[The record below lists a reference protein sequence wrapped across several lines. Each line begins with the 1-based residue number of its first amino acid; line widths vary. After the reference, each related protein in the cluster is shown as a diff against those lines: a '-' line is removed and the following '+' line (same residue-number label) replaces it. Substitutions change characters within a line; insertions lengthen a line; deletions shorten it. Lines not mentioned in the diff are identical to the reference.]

1 MSPSESRHSLF
12 PFALPPSA
20 QALCLFSLSV
30 IAQAMTARNTPGRRC
45 LVLRR
50 RLDRD
55 LVAAVRKGDA
65 SGVESLL
72 KRKANPNARMRDGAT
87 ALCVAVSTRQ
97 SVLVRILLAAKA
109 DPNIADKS
117 DEPVL
122 AKALNPRSVDIAEML
137 LAAGADPNRHDQ
149 NGWLP
154 LSRAALSGSLALVDL
169 LINAGADVNLRD
181 IDGTTPLRSATRAGH
196 SHIAQRFWEAAT
208 NGAES

>member
-1 MSPSESRHSLF
+1 
-12 PFALPPSA
+12 
-20 QALCLFSLSV
+20 
-30 IAQAMTARNTPGRRC
+30 
-45 LVLRR
+45 
-50 RLDRD
+50 
-55 LVAAVRKGDA
+55 
-65 SGVESLL
+65 
-72 KRKANPNARMRDGAT
+72 
-87 ALCVAVSTRQ
+87 
-97 SVLVRILLAAKA
+97 
-109 DPNIADKS
+109 
-117 DEPVL
+117 L